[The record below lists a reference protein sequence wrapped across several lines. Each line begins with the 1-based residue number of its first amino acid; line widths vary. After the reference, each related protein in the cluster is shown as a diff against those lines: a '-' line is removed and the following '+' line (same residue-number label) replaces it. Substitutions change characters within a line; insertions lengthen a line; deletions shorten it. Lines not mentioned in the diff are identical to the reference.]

1 MEIRHKET
9 GAILFKDESP
19 TIKETLENA
28 GKAFRTIVGKSVHGG
43 QDENRQTIWEI
54 DQDLL
59 RTAPDLRG
67 ANLKGADLSE
77 MDLRGIEVGFVNPDT
92 DSRATRSFYFSLEG
106 ADLSQA
112 NLNGATL
119 NWVDL
124 SNATLEGANV
134 EYLPMT
140 QTNMFDCVET
150 LNIRFDGIT
159 PSEIGQ
165 SLATRMSEAEDLL
178 WEAELERYP
187 GM

>member
-1 MEIRHKET
+1 MEIRHKST
-9 GAILFKDESP
+9 GEILYKDESP
-19 TIKETLENA
+19 TILETLENA
-28 GKAFRTIVGKSVHGG
+28 GKAFRTIVGKAVRGG
-43 QDENRQTIWEI
+43 QDENRQTIWNI

-59 RTAPDLRG
+59 KTAPDLRG
-67 ANLKGADLSE
+67 ADLKGTDLSR

-106 ADLSQA
+106 ADLSQS

-119 NWVDL
+119 DWVDL
-124 SNATLEGANV
+124 SDSSLQGANI

-150 LNIRFDGIT
+150 LNIKFNGIN
-159 PSEIGQ
+159 PLDVGQ
-165 SLATRMSEAEDLL
+165 NLATRMSEAEELL
-178 WEAELERYP
+178 WEAELDRSP

>member
-19 TIKETLENA
+19 TMRETLENA
-28 GKAFRTIVGKSVHGG
+28 GKAFRAVIGKAVRGS
-43 QDENRQTIWEI
+43 QDENRQTIWKI
-54 DQDLL
+54 DQDLMK
-59 RTAPDLRG
+59 TAPDLRG
-67 ANLKGADLSE
+67 ADLKGADLSG
-77 MDLRGIEVGFVNPDT
+77 MDLGGIEVGFVNPDT

-124 SNATLEGANV
+124 SNSSLQGANI
-134 EYLPMT
+134 EHLPMT

-150 LNIRFDGIT
+150 LNIKFNGIN
-159 PSEIGQ
+159 PLDVGQ
-165 SLATRMSEAEDLL
+165 NLATRMSEAEELL
-178 WEAELERYP
+178 WEAELDRSP